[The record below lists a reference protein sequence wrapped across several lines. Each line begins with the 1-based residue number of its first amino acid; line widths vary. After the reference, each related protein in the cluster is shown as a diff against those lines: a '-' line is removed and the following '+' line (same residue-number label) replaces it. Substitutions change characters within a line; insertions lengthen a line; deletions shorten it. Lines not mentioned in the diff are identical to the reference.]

1 MRNRQGCN
9 FGNAREARNLFD
21 NVKRV
26 MAERV
31 DTNAALEDD
40 FTFVFRSDV
49 KKAIDMSIEALCTV
63 TLHNDSDGN
72 DEKDIPNTLNKRTLK
87 MKNRY
92 WSSCTNLES
101 RDVKNPTIYL

>member
-40 FTFVFRSDV
+40 FTFVFRNDV
-49 KKAIDMSIEALCTV
+49 KRL
-63 TLHNDSDGN
+63 
-72 DEKDIPNTLNKRTLK
+72 
-87 MKNRY
+87 
-92 WSSCTNLES
+92 
-101 RDVKNPTIYL
+101 

>member
-72 DEKDIPNTLNKRTLK
+72 DEKDIQPEE
-87 MKNRY
+87 
-92 WSSCTNLES
+92 NLH
-101 RDVKNPTIYL
+101 RCGFIL